1 MILTVTLNPALDVT
15 YRVPGLTLDATN
27 RVAEVSVRAGG
38 KGLNVARVLHA
49 LGYEVMALGLA
60 GGPDGDRL
68 VASAGLPAA
77 FTRVSGETRRTV
89 AVVADGGVTMLT
101 EPGPG
106 ITPAEWAAFQA
117 DFARWLPRASAVVLS
132 GSLPPGLPADAY
144 AVLAG
149 LAGGVP
155 TIVDA
160 EGDALVNALAAR
172 PHVVKPNVDEL
183 SRTFGAAT
191 SVRDGALRLREL
203 GARAVVVS
211 DGPRGLHADTPEG
224 RWRAVPPYTEGNPTG
239 AGDAA
244 VAAIAMGVVG
254 RWDWAETLRHAAA
267 LSAAAV
273 RAPLAGQAD
282 HTAYRDNL
290 AVIAAEPLEF
300 EREGTQC

>member
-15 YRVPGLTLDATN
+15 YRVPGLTLEAVN
-27 RVAEVSVRAGG
+27 RVAGVSVRAGG

-49 LGYEVMALGLA
+49 LGHEVTALGLA

-68 VASAGLPAA
+68 VASAGIPAA
-77 FTRVSGETRRTV
+77 FTRVSGETRRTI
-89 AVVADGGVTMLT
+89 AVVADSGVTMLN
-101 EPGPG
+101 EAGPR
-106 ITPAEWAAFQA
+106 ISLAEWSAFQA
-117 DFARWLPRASAVVLS
+117 DFARRAPRASAVVLS

-144 AVLAG
+144 AVLAA
-149 LAGGVP
+149 LAGDVP
-155 TIVDA
+155 TVVDT
-160 EGDALVNALAAR
+160 EGDALINALAAR
-172 PHVVKPNVDEL
+172 PHVVKPNTDEL
-183 SRTFGAAT
+183 NRTLGVT
-191 SVRDGALRLREL
+191 SVRDGAMRLREL

-224 RWRAVPPYTEGNPTG
+224 LWRAVPPYAEGNPTG

-244 VAAIAMGVVG
+244 VAAIAMGVVA

-282 HTAYRDNL
+282 HTAYRANL
-290 AVIAAEPLEF
+290 AVIAAEPLE
-300 EREGTQC
+300 REGTQC